1 MWRALETRKTPVA
14 MMWRLYSSMLGT
26 TDTIR
31 RLTSS
36 SKERNEVRLAS
47 FWNCSLLVLTLWYIA
62 HSRSLGPVWRAM
74 TRDQTYLGNTNTSM
88 IGKLVGLL
96 LGGVDQYSLLAY
108 NN

>member
-36 SKERNEVRLAS
+36 SKERKEVRVAS
-47 FWNCSLLVLTLWYIA
+47 LLNWSLLVLILWYIA
-62 HSRSLGPVWRAM
+62 HSRSFGPVCRAI
-74 TRDQTYLGNTNTSM
+74 TRDHTYLCHKRSY
-88 IGKLVGLL
+88 LVH
-96 LGGVDQYSLLAY
+96 
-108 NN
+108 